1 MIITASK
8 IVFCVDT
15 SLLCY
20 AYREIGK
27 YKLNRRQSWAGDNK
41 EIIKWNMKEG
51 R

>member
-8 IVFCVDT
+8 VVFCMHMP
-15 SLLCY
+15 LFCY
-20 AYREIGK
+20 AYREISK
-27 YKLNRRQSWAGDNK
+27 YKINRRQSWASDIK